1 MVKTMKRI
9 ISYIFAGAAFL
20 TLFSCNKEVQRVE
33 AITVSPDTYTL
44 TEGETLQLSAT
55 VSPANAPLAK
65 LFWHSQ
71 DDAVATVT
79 ADGLVTAVKEGE
91 NPIKIIASGGMRAG
105 YCLLTVKAPIVDVTG
120 VSINP
125 KEYSIYVGETLQ
137 LEPTVEPANASNKKV
152 TYKSDNEAVA
162 TVVKTSGLVTGVA
175 PGTATI
181 TITTEDQKK
190 TVNATI
196 TVAKGPV
203 GLDSN
208 GSANSYIVTEAGE
221 YFFTPTKGNSSD
233 SPGAIAS
240 VEVLWETVNT
250 DTAPSVGAVVSEVKF
265 DKGKIWFRSNAKG
278 NAVIAAK
285 DASGTILWSW
295 HVWNTLEEVGTVTL
309 STNAVVLD
317 RNVGALTTTGDL
329 SAGLMFQWGRKD
341 PFLGAIKP
349 SSGGNVLM
357 KATADL
363 NNGTPIASTAE
374 VGTMEYSIQHPTVY
388 IQSVAASAW
397 DWFYKNLND
406 TAWGG
411 GTTKTIYD
419 PCPAGYSVP
428 PTTIWTGLAS
438 IDWPLSGRLGGS
450 GKSWNAGPGGG
461 TSYWASNCAGG
472 GAANGPW
479 LNCTPTSCNIAS
491 GSRALGCPIR
501 CTKEP
506 AKP

>member
-9 ISYIFAGAAFL
+9 ISYIFTGVAFL
-20 TLFSCNKEVQRVE
+20 ALFSCNKEVQRVE

-120 VSINP
+120 VTINP
-125 KEYSIYVGETLQ
+125 SEYSIYVGETLQ
-137 LEPTVEPANASNKKV
+137 LEPTIQPENASNKKM
-152 TYKSDNEAVA
+152 TFKSDNEAVA
-162 TVVKTSGLVTGVA
+162 SVVKTSGIVTGVA

-181 TITTEDQKK
+181 TITTDDQKK
-190 TVNATI
+190 TTTATI

-203 GLDSN
+203 GLDSG
-208 GSANSYIVTEAGE
+208 GSANCYVVTEAGP
-221 YFFTPTKGNSSD
+221 YFFTPTKGSSAE

-250 DTAPSVGAVVSEVKF
+250 STAPSVGDVVSDVKF
-265 DKGKIWFRSNAKG
+265 EKDKIWFTSNAKG

-285 DASGTILWSW
+285 DASGIILWSW
-295 HVWNTLEEVGTVTL
+295 HIWNALEEVGTVTL

-317 RNVGALTTTGDL
+317 RNLGALSTTGDL
-329 SAGLMFQWGRKD
+329 SAGLMYQWGRKD

-349 SSGGNVLM
+349 ASGGNSLM
-357 KATADL
+357 KATADV
-363 NNGTPIASTAE
+363 NNGTPIASSTE
-374 VGTMEYSIQHPTVY
+374 TGTMEYSIQNPSRY

-397 DWFYKNLND
+397 DWYYKKLND

-428 PTTIWTGLAS
+428 PTTIWTGIS
-438 IDWPLSGRLGGS
+438 NIDWPLSGRLGGS
-450 GKSWNAGPGGG
+450 GKSWAVAPGAG
-461 TSYWASNCAGG
+461 TSYWASNCSGG

-479 LNCTPTSCNIAS
+479 LNCTTTASSIAS
-491 GSRALGCPIR
+491 GSRGIGCPIR
-501 CTKEP
+501 CTKAP
-506 AKP
+506 AAQ